1 MESFTPATNTQPK
14 SCIIIGG
21 GICGLIAGTVLQR
34 HGIHVTIV
42 DKGRGIGGRLATRR
56 ISHPLY
62 GEGVCDYGAQ
72 FFTVSDPRFQLW
84 VDEWLQQGVIGE
96 WSRQFTD
103 TEQPAYRGLK
113 SNRSIAQ
120 HLAKDLTVHT
130 QTLAVELAWEAASWR
145 VRTEN
150 GTEFHGDTA
159 IVTAPIPQTLTL
171 LDRSAINLSSELR
184 HRLEAMIYQPC
195 IAVLALL
202 DRPSSIPEPGGLRL
216 KDPSLAWIAC
226 NQKKGIS
233 PQATAIT
240 LHATPEFSQTHWELD
255 HSEIATKLLDLAAP
269 WLGATVVEY
278 QVQRWL
284 YSQPQTCYGA
294 SFIALPQPGL
304 LAIAGDAFASTYPP
318 EPSLHLETAVLSGLA
333 AANYLLNKT
342 GVLTH

>member
-1 MESFTPATNTQPK
+1 MESSTPAKNIQPK

-21 GICGLIAGTVLQR
+21 GICGLVAGTVLQR
-34 HGIHVTIV
+34 HGIHVTIL

-72 FFTVSDPRFQLW
+72 FFTVSDPRCQLW

-96 WSRQFTD
+96 WSRQLTE

-120 HLAKDLTVHT
+120 HLAKDLTVHP
-130 QTLAVELAWEAASWR
+130 QTLAVKLAWEADNWTVLA
-145 VRTEN
+145 EN
-150 GTEFHGDTA
+150 GIEFQGDTA

-171 LDRSAINLSSELR
+171 IDRSAIELSSELR
-184 HRLEAMIYQPC
+184 HRLEAVIYQPC

-240 LHATPEFSQTHWELD
+240 LHATPEFSQTDWELD
-255 HSEIATKLLDLAAP
+255 NSVIAAKLIDLAAP

-294 SFIALPQPGL
+294 SYLALQKPGL
-304 LAIAGDAFASTYPP
+304 LVMAGDAFASTHPQ

-333 AANYLLNKT
+333 AANYLHGET
-342 GVLTH
+342 AVLTH